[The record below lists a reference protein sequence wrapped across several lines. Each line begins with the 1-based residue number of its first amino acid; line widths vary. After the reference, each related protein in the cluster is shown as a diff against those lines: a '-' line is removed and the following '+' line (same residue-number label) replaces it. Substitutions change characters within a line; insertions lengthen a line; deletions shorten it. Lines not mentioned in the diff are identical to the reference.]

1 MWRIVN
7 MIEIKN
13 VSKTYKRMQGLKIR
27 KIEALKNVSFNIE
40 KGKITALLGING
52 VGKSTMLKAIAG
64 LINIDSGE
72 IRIDGEKINEKV
84 YNKLAFVPD
93 VQSHFS
99 NTTIKETFE
108 FMEIFYSKWNK
119 EKSKEMMDIFKL
131 DEDEIIDNLS
141 KGNIARVKLILGFC
155 QDPEYILLDEP
166 FTGIDLFKREEFIGV
181 IAQYM
186 EENQAIIIT
195 THEIVE
201 IESLVDEVVILD
213 EGQIITSFN
222 AEELR
227 EREGKSILDK
237 MREVYK
243 NE

>member
-1 MWRIVN
+1 

-13 VSKTYKRMQGLKIR
+13 VSKTYKRMQGLKVK
-27 KIEALKNVSFNIE
+27 KIDALKNVSFSIE

-52 VGKSTMLKAIAG
+52 VGKSTILKAIAG
-64 LINIDSGE
+64 LIKIDSGD
-72 IRIDGEKINEKV
+72 ILIDGEKMNKNI

-93 VQSHFS
+93 VESHFS
-99 NTTIKETFE
+99 NTTIKESFE
-108 FMEIFYSKWNK
+108 FMEIFYPRWNK

-131 DEDEIIDNLS
+131 NENELIDNLS

-155 QDPEYILLDEP
+155 QDPDYILLDEP

-186 EENQAIIIT
+186 KENQAIIIT

-213 EGQIITSFN
+213 EGKVITSFN
-222 AEELR
+222 AEDLR

>member
-1 MWRIVN
+1 
-7 MIEIKN
+7 
-13 VSKTYKRMQGLKIR
+13 
-27 KIEALKNVSFNIE
+27 
-40 KGKITALLGING
+40 
-52 VGKSTMLKAIAG
+52 
-64 LINIDSGE
+64 
-72 IRIDGEKINEKV
+72 
-84 YNKLAFVPD
+84 
-93 VQSHFS
+93 
-99 NTTIKETFE
+99 
-108 FMEIFYSKWNK
+108 
-119 EKSKEMMDIFKL
+119 MMDIFKL

-237 MREVYK
+237 MRRYIRMNKLLYLINVDLRRSNKFYIAYISFSLITLSLNLFEINKFK
-243 NE
+243 NSKFIMNLAIEDFGGIFYGLGILSNLGFIQSILFFGILGLLYTIFLCGKESSFQIIKVFIHL

>member
-1 MWRIVN
+1 

-201 IESLVDEVVILD
+201 IEGLVDEVVILD

>member
-1 MWRIVN
+1 

-72 IRIDGEKINEKV
+72 IRIDGEKINKKV

>member
-108 FMEIFYSKWNK
+108 FMEIFYPKWNK

>member
-1 MWRIVN
+1 

-227 EREGKSILDK
+227 EREGKS
-237 MREVYK
+237 
-243 NE
+243 

>member
-1 MWRIVN
+1 

-222 AEELR
+222 TEELR

>member
-1 MWRIVN
+1 MWRVVN

>member
-1 MWRIVN
+1 MIVN
-7 MIEIKN
+7 MIEKKKG
-13 VSKTYKRMQGLKIR
+13 SKTYKRMQGLKIR
-27 KIEALKNVSFNIE
+27 KIETIKNVSFNIE

>member
-1 MWRIVN
+1 
-7 MIEIKN
+7 MIEVQNI
-13 VSKTYKRMQGLKIR
+13 SKTYGKKKNIFQ
-27 KIEALKNVSFNIE
+27 ALKNVSFNIE

>member
-1 MWRIVN
+1 

-72 IRIDGEKINEKV
+72 IRIDGEKINEKI

-93 VQSHFS
+93 VQFHFS

>member
-1 MWRIVN
+1 

-13 VSKTYKRMQGLKIR
+13 VSKTYKRMQGIKIR

-72 IRIDGEKINEKV
+72 IRIDREKINEKI

-108 FMEIFYSKWNK
+108 FMEVFYPKWNK
-119 EKSKEMMDIFKL
+119 EKSKEMMNIFKL

-181 IAQYM
+181 IARYM

-201 IESLVDEVVILD
+201 IESLVDEVIILD

>member
-1 MWRIVN
+1 

-84 YNKLAFVPD
+84 YNKLSFVPD
-93 VQSHFS
+93 VQAHFS

>member
-1 MWRIVN
+1 

>member
-1 MWRIVN
+1 

-64 LINIDSGE
+64 LINTDSGE
-72 IRIDGEKINEKV
+72 IRIDGEKINEKI

>member
-1 MWRIVN
+1 

-99 NTTIKETFE
+99 HTTIKETFE

>member
-1 MWRIVN
+1 

-13 VSKTYKRMQGLKIR
+13 VSKTYKRMQGLKVK
-27 KIEALKNVSFNIE
+27 KIDALKNVSFNIE

-52 VGKSTMLKAIAG
+52 VGKSTILKAIAG
-64 LINIDSGE
+64 LIKIDSGE
-72 IRIDGEKINEKV
+72 ILIDGEKMNKNI

-93 VQSHFS
+93 VESHFS
-99 NTTIKETFE
+99 NITIKESFE
-108 FMEIFYSKWNK
+108 FMEIFYPRWNK

-131 DEDEIIDNLS
+131 NENEVIDNLS

-155 QDPEYILLDEP
+155 QDPDYILLDEP

-186 EENQAIIIT
+186 KENQAIIIT

-201 IESLVDEVVILD
+201 IESLVDEVIILD
-213 EGQIITSFN
+213 EGKIITSFN
-222 AEELR
+222 AEDLR

>member
-1 MWRIVN
+1 

-13 VSKTYKRMQGLKIR
+13 VRKTYKRMQGLKIR

>member
-1 MWRIVN
+1 

-84 YNKLAFVPD
+84 YNKLAFVPY

>member
-1 MWRIVN
+1 

-186 EENQAIIIT
+186 EKNQAIIIT

>member
-1 MWRIVN
+1 

-27 KIEALKNVSFNIE
+27 KIKALKNISFNIE

-222 AEELR
+222 AEALR

>member
-1 MWRIVN
+1 

-99 NTTIKETFE
+99 NTIIKETFE

>member
-1 MWRIVN
+1 

-13 VSKTYKRMQGLKIR
+13 VSKTYKRMQALKIR

>member
-1 MWRIVN
+1 
-7 MIEIKN
+7 MIEVKN

-27 KIEALKNVSFNIE
+27 KINALKNVSFNIE

-72 IRIDGEKINEKV
+72 IRIDGEKINEKI

-93 VQSHFS
+93 VESHFS

-108 FMEIFYSKWNK
+108 FMEIFYPKWNR
-119 EKSKEMMDIFKL
+119 EKSKEMMNIFKL

-213 EGQIITSFN
+213 EGNVITSFN

-227 EREGKSILDK
+227 EIEGKSILDK

>member
-1 MWRIVN
+1 
-7 MIEIKN
+7 MIEVKN

-27 KIEALKNVSFNIE
+27 KINALKNVSFNIE

-72 IRIDGEKINEKV
+72 IRIDGEKINEKI

-93 VQSHFS
+93 VESHFS

-108 FMEIFYSKWNK
+108 FMEIFYPKWNK
-119 EKSKEMMDIFKL
+119 EKSKEMMNIFKL

-213 EGQIITSFN
+213 EGNVITSFN

-227 EREGKSILDK
+227 EIEGKSILDK

>member
-1 MWRIVN
+1 

-227 EREGKSILDK
+227 EREGKSIWDK

>member
-1 MWRIVN
+1 

-84 YNKLAFVPD
+84 YNKLSFVPD

>member
-1 MWRIVN
+1 

-13 VSKTYKRMQGLKIR
+13 VSKTYKRMQGLKVK
-27 KIEALKNVSFNIE
+27 KIDALKNVSFSIE

-52 VGKSTMLKAIAG
+52 VGKSTILKAIAG
-64 LINIDSGE
+64 LIKIDSGE
-72 IRIDGEKINEKV
+72 ILIDGEKMNKNI

-93 VQSHFS
+93 VESHFS
-99 NTTIKETFE
+99 NTTIKESFE
-108 FMEIFYSKWNK
+108 FMEIFYPRWNK

-131 DEDEIIDNLS
+131 NENELIDNLS

-155 QDPEYILLDEP
+155 QDPDYILLDEP

-186 EENQAIIIT
+186 KENQAIIIT

-201 IESLVDEVVILD
+201 IESLVDEVIILD
-213 EGQIITSFN
+213 EGKVITSFN
-222 AEELR
+222 AEDLR

>member
-72 IRIDGEKINEKV
+72 IRIDGEKINKKV

>member
-1 MWRIVN
+1 

-13 VSKTYKRMQGLKIR
+13 VSKTYKIMQGLKVK
-27 KIEALKNVSFNIE
+27 KIDALKNVSFSIE

-52 VGKSTMLKAIAG
+52 VGKSTILKAIAG
-64 LINIDSGE
+64 LIKIDSGE
-72 IRIDGEKINEKV
+72 ILIDGEKMNKNI

-93 VQSHFS
+93 VESHFS
-99 NTTIKETFE
+99 NTTIKESFE
-108 FMEIFYSKWNK
+108 FMEIFYPRWNK

-131 DEDEIIDNLS
+131 NENELIDNLS

-155 QDPEYILLDEP
+155 QDPDYILLDEP

-186 EENQAIIIT
+186 KENQAIIIT

-201 IESLVDEVVILD
+201 IESLVDEVIILD
-213 EGQIITSFN
+213 EGKVITSFN
-222 AEELR
+222 AEDLR

>member
-1 MWRIVN
+1 

-13 VSKTYKRMQGLKIR
+13 VSKTYKRMQGLKVK
-27 KIEALKNVSFNIE
+27 KIDALKNVSFNIE

-52 VGKSTMLKAIAG
+52 VGKSTILKAIAG
-64 LINIDSGE
+64 LIKIDSGE
-72 IRIDGEKINEKV
+72 ILIDGEKMNKNI

-93 VQSHFS
+93 VESHFS
-99 NTTIKETFE
+99 NTTIKESFE
-108 FMEIFYSKWNK
+108 FMEIFYPRWNK

-131 DEDEIIDNLS
+131 NENEVIDNLS

-155 QDPEYILLDEP
+155 QDPDYILLDEP

-186 EENQAIIIT
+186 RENQAIIIT

-201 IESLVDEVVILD
+201 IESLVDEVIILD
-213 EGQIITSFN
+213 EGKIITSFN
-222 AEELR
+222 AEDLR

>member
-1 MWRIVN
+1 

-195 THEIVE
+195 THAIVE
-201 IESLVDEVVILD
+201 KESLVDEVVILD

>member
-1 MWRIVN
+1 

-13 VSKTYKRMQGLKIR
+13 VSKTYKRMQGLKII

-40 KGKITALLGING
+40 KGKITELLGING

-72 IRIDGEKINEKV
+72 IRIDGEKINDKI
-84 YNKLAFVPD
+84 YDKLAFVPD
-93 VQSHFS
+93 VESHFS

-119 EKSKEMMDIFKL
+119 EKSKEMMNIFKL

-201 IESLVDEVVILD
+201 IEGLVDEVIILD

>member
-1 MWRIVN
+1 

-108 FMEIFYSKWNK
+108 FMEIFYPKWNK
-119 EKSKEMMDIFKL
+119 EKSKEMMNIFKL

-195 THEIVE
+195 THEIIE

-213 EGQIITSFN
+213 EGQIIASFN

>member
-1 MWRIVN
+1 

-195 THEIVE
+195 TYEIVE

>member
-1 MWRIVN
+1 

-27 KIEALKNVSFNIE
+27 KIDALKNVSFNIE

-52 VGKSTMLKAIAG
+52 VGKSTLLKAIAG

-72 IRIDGEKINEKV
+72 ICIDGEKINEKI

-93 VQSHFS
+93 VESHFS

-119 EKSKEMMDIFKL
+119 EKSKEMMNIFKL

-213 EGQIITSFN
+213 EGKIITSFN

>member
-1 MWRIVN
+1 
-7 MIEIKN
+7 MIEVKN

-27 KIEALKNVSFNIE
+27 KIDALKNVSFNIE

-72 IRIDGEKINEKV
+72 IRIDGEKINEKI

-93 VQSHFS
+93 VESHFS

-108 FMEIFYSKWNK
+108 FMEIFYPKWNK
-119 EKSKEMMDIFKL
+119 EKSKEMMNIFKL

-213 EGQIITSFN
+213 EGNVITSFN

-227 EREGKSILDK
+227 EIEGKSILDK

>member
-1 MWRIVN
+1 

-201 IESLVDEVVILD
+201 IESLVDEVVILV

>member
-1 MWRIVN
+1 

-64 LINIDSGE
+64 LINIDSGD
-72 IRIDGEKINEKV
+72 IRIDGEKINEKI

-119 EKSKEMMDIFKL
+119 KKSKEMMNIFKL

-201 IESLVDEVVILD
+201 IESLVDEVIILD
-213 EGQIITSFN
+213 EGQIIASFN